1 MKGDNSMKRKMI
13 AFLIAIA
20 CLCLLT
26 ACGASSDML
35 AFSQP
40 EISKNTEV
48 TSTPIYTTE
57 RSNKGT
63 EITSTV
69 KSIPV
74 YTQTTAQTGSNN
86 YTTNTTNT
94 VPVVESVVLKQVNEI
109 IVYQTENQGAR
120 TQYKAVRLTDQEK
133 INRYLSIVNTTV
145 WSDPNGS
152 ELATLGIY
160 TVVIKSDKEDRV
172 IIYQGIDSTLGY
184 VRTAIIPKSITL
196 PDTGLNIEIQKS
208 LQNLKLDFEEYIMP
222 KKVYLDSFEL
232 LFCRE
237 FE

>member
-1 MKGDNSMKRKMI
+1 MKRKMI

-74 YTQTTAQTGSNN
+74 YTQTT
-86 YTTNTTNT
+86 T
-94 VPVVESVVLKQVNEI
+94 VPVVESVELKQVNEI

>member
-1 MKGDNSMKRKMI
+1 MKRKMI

-74 YTQTTAQTGSNN
+74 YTQT
-86 YTTNTTNT
+86 NT
-94 VPVVESVVLKQVNEI
+94 VPVVESVELKQVNEI